1 MGIVSGLRYSR
12 TSMIAGYSR
21 FYKSLIAPTS
31 YKGTTNTD
39 KVLNWFEY
47 NLLPQ
52 LQIKSEQTGITDF
65 VIILDRASIHKSN
78 RLKELVESYGY
89 TILLLSPYSPDYN
102 PIEHVW
108 WQLKLFLV
116 RILTTTKTFYQD
128 IENGLRSIDYLWWG

>member
-1 MGIVSGLRYSR
+1 
-12 TSMIAGYSR
+12 MIAGYSR

-89 TILLLSPYSPDYN
+89 TILLQ
-102 PIEHVW
+102 IGRAHV
-108 WQLKLFLV
+108 
-116 RILTTTKTFYQD
+116 
-128 IENGLRSIDYLWWG
+128 

>member
-1 MGIVSGLRYSR
+1 MGVVSGLRHSR

-39 KVLNWFEY
+39 KVLDWFEY
-47 NLLPQ
+47 SLLPQ
-52 LQIKSEQTGITDF
+52 LQIKSQQTGIKDF

-78 RLKELVESYGY
+78 RLKELVESYEY
-89 TILLLSPYSPDYN
+89 TLLLLSPYSPDYN

-108 WQLKLFLV
+108 WQLKRYLV

-128 IENGLRSIDYLWWG
+128 IENGLRSMAYLWWG